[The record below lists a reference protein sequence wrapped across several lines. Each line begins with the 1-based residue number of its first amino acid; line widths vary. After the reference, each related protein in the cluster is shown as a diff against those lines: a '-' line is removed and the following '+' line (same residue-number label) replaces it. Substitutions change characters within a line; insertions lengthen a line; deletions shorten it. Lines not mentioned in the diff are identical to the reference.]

1 MSIHTEQAAKKD
13 ILWFA
18 SRLCLA
24 ALVFFMCTYI
34 VRIGTRAYVKFSG
47 KTNAFTQW
55 VFRDDPLMALDGTD
69 EGNVHVIE
77 HTDWQA
83 LYPFTAE
90 SHTAGRNMVPQSA
103 VQRAEQCI
111 RSLED
116 AFTTWITENLLYR
129 FFFIEWANRYD
140 AALGWNLATG
150 DDNGSDNQAVFL
162 TNGYLTVFQKK
173 VDASVC
179 AESLLSFN
187 DFLKT
192 QQTPLLYIQAPYK
205 ICRFDKAGAE
215 GRDFSNEN
223 ADEFV
228 RLVRAG
234 GVPVLDMREELHRA
248 GRSHYAS
255 FFITDHHWK
264 PETGLWAAGVIA
276 RWLNAHVPNAVDE
289 QALLPERFNRTVY
302 PHSFLGSHGRK
313 VTLARTEPEDFT
325 LITPKADTA
334 FECEIYTA
342 EGKIVQGTGSYNLL
356 LDMTQLASNDYYNSS
371 VYATYMYGDTVAEIR
386 NLYSTDNAKL
396 LLIGDSFTDV
406 AEPFLALGVSELDC
420 IDLRVFTGSLQ
431 SYITQNGPYD
441 AVLALYNPSSFGQTI
456 DWDSHTDLYDFR

>member
-55 VFRDDPLMALDGTD
+55 VFSDNKALGN
-69 EGNVHVIE
+69 EGDTIIE
-77 HTDWQA
+77 PADWLGQ
-83 LYPFTAE
+83 YPFTGQADTGNGNEQQRMSITQIFETRIRTLE
-90 SHTAGRNMVPQSA
+90 ST
-103 VQRAEQCI
+103 
-111 RSLED
+111 
-116 AFTTWITENLLYR
+116 FTSWITNYFPYR
-129 FFFIEWANRYD
+129 LVFIEWANAYD
-140 AALGWNLATG
+140 KALGWNMVAG
-150 DDNGSDNQAVFL
+150 DSANPVVTL
-162 TNGYLTVFQKK
+162 TNNYLVAFQRKID
-173 VDASVC
+173 VSAC
-179 AESLLSFN
+179 ADSLLSFN

-255 FFITDHHWK
+255 FFITDNHWK

-302 PHSFLGSHGRK
+302 LHSFLGSHGRK
-313 VTLARTEPEDFT
+313 VTLARTALEDFT

-334 FECEIYTA
+334 FECSMYRRQ
-342 EGKIVQGTGSYNLL
+342 GKIVQGTGSFNLL
-356 LDMTQLASNDYYNSS
+356 IDERLLKTTDNYNKNM
-371 VYATYMYGDTVAEIR
+371 YGAYMYGDTVAEIR
-386 NLYSTDNAKL
+386 NLYNTDNAKL

-420 IDLRVFTGSLQ
+420 IDLRTFTGSLQ

-441 AVLALYNPSSFGQTI
+441 AVLALYNPGSFGQTI